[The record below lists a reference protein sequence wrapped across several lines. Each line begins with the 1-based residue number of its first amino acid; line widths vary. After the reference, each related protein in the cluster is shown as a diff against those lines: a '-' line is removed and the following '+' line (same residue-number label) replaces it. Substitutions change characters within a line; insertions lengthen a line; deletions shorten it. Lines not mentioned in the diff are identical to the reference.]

1 MKINQNMLKTSSDF
15 CCEKCNY
22 ITNKKN
28 NYNRHLIS
36 TRHSKS
42 TAVNQNML
50 KTSSE
55 NNNEEPDC
63 LNDDKNNYI
72 DNLLESKTQNQPSL
86 LKICSTFCCKTCCY
100 ITSKKSSYDA
110 HLISTKHNKIMSNQ
124 FICDVCLKKYKDKS
138 GLWRHKKK
146 CLPLEVINKNTT
158 EINNDLFNKELIL
171 MLVKQ
176 NTETLEILKNGT
188 NSNNNSNNNINNNN
202 NNNNNKTFNLQFFLN
217 ETCKDAMNINEFVEN
232 ITIQLSDLIKVGEL
246 GYVDGISN
254 IITSSLKSLDVTQ
267 RPIHCT
273 DKKRE
278 VLYVK
283 EEDKWEKEND
293 EKTKIRKVIKT
304 VAHKN
309 INALPQFNEKYP
321 DCKQGHSQYSDQ
333 YNKIIIETMG
343 GFGENNIE
351 KENNIIKNISKNV
364 IVDKENNDV

>member
-1 MKINQNMLKTSSDF
+1 MDIKKHQKTPAKFICIICDF
-15 CCEKCNY
+15 KCSRNAEY
-22 ITNKKN
+22 I
-28 NYNRHLIS
+28 RHLS
-36 TRHSKS
+36 TGKHQSQSQRYQQDIKKHQKN
-42 TAVNQNML
+42 T
-50 KTSSE
+50 E
-55 NNNEEPDC
+55 NLFSC
-63 LNDDKNNYI
+63 
-72 DNLLESKTQNQPSL
+72 DNCGN
-86 LKICSTFCCKTCCY
+86 
-100 ITSKKSSYDA
+100 
-110 HLISTKHNKIMSNQ
+110 
-124 FICDVCLKKYKDKS
+124 KYKFYS
-138 GLWRHKKK
+138 GLWRHKKMCEQTNLQLIK
-146 CLPLEVINKNTT
+146 KET
-158 EINNDLFNKELIL
+158 EDNELIM
-171 MLVKQ
+171 MLIKQ
-176 NTETLEILKNGT
+176 NTELLDIVKNGT
-188 NSNNNSNNNINNNN
+188 NINNNNNSNNNINNNNNN

-321 DCKQGHSQYSDQ
+321 DCKQSHSQYSDQ